1 MSDDEGKKLVSIFAD
16 SDVWIRVEVLHKL
29 LDYETLKLV
38 DGATAVAVLKET
50 ISHIERETIVTISNN
65 MLDNLEE
72 E

>member
-1 MSDDEGKKLVSIFAD
+1 MSDDQKLISIFAD

-38 DGATAVAVLKET
+38 DGATAIAVLKET
-50 ISHIERETIVTISNN
+50 ISHIERETIVKISDT